1 VSTLEPDS
9 DGSAWHR
16 LIQRSIPSMSAE
28 EHLERLRYDIDTVL
42 QLQLR
47 SWSDDA
53 WEPVAQALTEYGF
66 GVVKGW
72 MHTGQIYAEVART
85 GYGALPKCRRE
96 WLNDDTIQSLAGH
109 TVAEALNYFKFQVLM
124 KNKWDATRGAS
135 LATFFVGQCK
145 FQFANIY
152 KTWHTDQAAH
162 RKVALYDDPP
172 TALPADGMPGDEL
185 MTEAAARVVLDQLS
199 TPLARQVFWR
209 KFVLGYSFQKIANDL
224 PGIKDAKAAENLVFR
239 ERRRLKKK

>member
-1 VSTLEPDS
+1 MSTLEPDS

-85 GYGALPKCRRE
+85 GYGALPRCPRE
-96 WLNDDTIQSLAGH
+96 WLDDDTIQSLAGH
-109 TVAEALNYFKFQVLM
+109 TVAEALNYFKFQVVLPQS
-124 KNKWDATRGAS
+124 R
-135 LATFFVGQCK
+135 LL
-145 FQFANIY
+145 
-152 KTWHTDQAAH
+152 HT
-162 RKVALYDDPP
+162 
-172 TALPADGMPGDEL
+172 
-185 MTEAAARVVLDQLS
+185 
-199 TPLARQVFWR
+199 
-209 KFVLGYSFQKIANDL
+209 
-224 PGIKDAKAAENLVFR
+224 
-239 ERRRLKKK
+239 

>member
-1 VSTLEPDS
+1 MSALEPDS
-9 DGSAWHR
+9 GGSTWHR
-16 LIQRSIPSMSAE
+16 LIQRNIPSMSAE

-72 MHTGQIYAEVART
+72 MHSGQIYAEVART
-85 GYGALPKCRRE
+85 GYGALPKCPRD
-96 WLNDDTIQSLAGH
+96 WLDDDTIKSLAGH
-109 TVAEALNYFKFQVLM
+109 TVAEALNYFKFEVLM

-152 KTWHTDQAAH
+152 KTWHTDQAVN
-162 RKVALYDDPP
+162 RKVALYNDPS
-172 TALPADGMPGDEL
+172 TSLPADGMPGDEL
-185 MTEAAARVVLDQLS
+185 MTEAAARVVLEQLS

-209 KFVLGYSFQKIANDL
+209 KFVLGYSFQEIAKAL

-239 ERRRLKKK
+239 ERRRLQKK

>member
-72 MHTGQIYAEVART
+72 MHTGSD
-85 GYGALPKCRRE
+85 LRRSGPN
-96 WLNDDTIQSLAGH
+96 WLRSL
-109 TVAEALNYFKFQVLM
+109 TEM
-124 KNKWDATRGAS
+124 
-135 LATFFVGQCK
+135 
-145 FQFANIY
+145 
-152 KTWHTDQAAH
+152 
-162 RKVALYDDPP
+162 P
-172 TALPADGMPGDEL
+172 T
-185 MTEAAARVVLDQLS
+185 
-199 TPLARQVFWR
+199 
-209 KFVLGYSFQKIANDL
+209 
-224 PGIKDAKAAENLVFR
+224 
-239 ERRRLKKK
+239 